1 MILEEIRSRR
11 AIRRYQS
18 RPVEPEKVEELLEAA
33 RLAPSPVDIQ
43 PFRALVVD
51 DPEGLGVLRK
61 AAYGWGACLTAPLIF
76 VGLADLR
83 ADNTV
88 GDRFQ
93 QLVQIGALDAVDPS
107 TLKSG
112 SGRPFELPLGEEV
125 AAMNVAVAVDHM
137 TLQAVKLGL
146 GTCWVHVF
154 DREEVRAYFGLP
166 AHMKVVVL
174 LPTGYPAESPGPR
187 PRLESIRYRAEA

>member
-76 VGLADLR
+76 VG
-83 ADNTV
+83 
-88 GDRFQ
+88 
-93 QLVQIGALDAVDPS
+93 S

-174 LPTGYPAESPGPR
+174 LPTGYPAEFPGPR